1 MLVISF
7 SMSLRNFLPQRHP
20 MELGAKSMLKIKKKS
35 EKTHQPDLTAQKGKV
50 QNRCRELYPFD
61 VTNHFV
67 LQKKKLQDIMI
78 WLRSASVEFHFMSL

>member
-1 MLVISF
+1 
-7 SMSLRNFLPQRHP
+7 
-20 MELGAKSMLKIKKKS
+20 MLKIKKKS

-67 LQKKKLQDIMI
+67 LQKKKVTRHYDT
-78 WLRSASVEFHFMSL
+78 A